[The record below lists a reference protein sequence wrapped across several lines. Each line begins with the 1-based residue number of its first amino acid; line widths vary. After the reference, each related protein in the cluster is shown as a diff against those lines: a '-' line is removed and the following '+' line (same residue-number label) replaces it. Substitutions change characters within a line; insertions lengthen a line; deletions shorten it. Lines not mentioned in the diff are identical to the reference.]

1 MKDLIHPTQ
10 LRDTDQM
17 SINQIAHG
25 FAIGDYIIYDKT
37 TSSWKKAN
45 IIGNYAVGSIGRVV
59 DVESANSFEIKV
71 FGIIVGYTGL
81 TAGEFYYA
89 KDDGTGGLTITPP
102 TSVIQAVLFALP
114 GNKAVELSYPAVTPS
129 SPITPSSTPLGYNDI
144 RTSFTGANWDYE
156 GLTNNGGGISLT
168 GSIVVSGAAGWRN
181 LVVDTLGVVSVETIP
196 PAEIIADTQQFT
208 PAPIFSVANNGY
220 YSSVNTTYRIIAIGY
235 FDGVNLLE
243 VKAYGI
249 GANKKD
255 DYWQSNPNGSDIII
269 GLDVRLQFTSAFI
282 KSHGNNI
289 SMIDNGLGV
298 TDASGIRVISKRGKV
313 TIEGVLSTTTHNMS
327 YGEVFVN
334 KNGVYYNRI
343 SGTVNNTA
351 VNVTNTYSFSFTDN
365 CEDNDYYTFYIGST
379 AGTYSATLTQLS
391 AILEL

>member
-59 DVESANSFEIKV
+59 DVESANSLEMKV
-71 FGIIVGYTGL
+71 FGIIVDYTGL

-129 SPITPSSTPLGYNDI
+129 APITPSSTPLGYNDL
-144 RTSFTGANWDYE
+144 RTSFTGANWNYE
-156 GLTNNGGGISLT
+156 GLTNNGGGISLS
-168 GSIVVSGAAGWRN
+168 GSIAVSGATGWRY

-196 PAEIIADTQQFT
+196 PAEIVTDIQQFT
-208 PAPIFSVANNGY
+208 PAPIFNVANNAY
-220 YSSVNTTYRIIAIGY
+220 YSSVNLTYRIIAIGF
-235 FDGVNLLE
+235 FDATNMLE
-243 VKAYGI
+243 TISYGS
-249 GANKKD
+249 GSKKND
-255 DYWQSNPNGSDIII
+255 DYWRNAGS
-269 GLDVRLQFTSAFI
+269 G
-282 KSHGNNI
+282 
-289 SMIDNGLGV
+289 
-298 TDASGIRVISKRGKV
+298 TD
-313 TIEGVLSTTTHNMS
+313 VLSTTGERLRFTNAMFYS
-327 YGEVFVN
+327 RGSNVTIVDNGYGSTDAFGCRVTNLENSKIKIAGSIQITSTGANAVGVVSLY
-334 KNGVYYNRI
+334 KNGQVFINDWASTYME
-343 SGTVNNTA
+343 GVNSY
-351 VNVTNTYSFSFTDN
+351 VNIPFSITDKHSQA
-365 CEDNDYYTFYIGST
+365 NDYYTFVVSVASN
-379 AGTYSATLTQLS
+379 AGISLFNIEVTK
-391 AILEL
+391 